1 MMDSIKKSLIPFV
14 PPALR
19 GLTCKS
25 IFNLFDAIVAASKF
39 VFTQLFFVHRR
50 QSCLFFV
57 WLLLW
62 MVAIHRFEF
71 GAMYFMISTLSFMFY
86 NMGTRKDGT
95 LSAYS
100 VFNPGG
106 FRLLGQ
112 LDASN
117 FENEIRHRNNNID
130 HDDNDIVIHEMMG
143 DETQSAVNKRVKRG
157 NSKKARRA
165 EAKRKKKM
173 LQGNVASSRVA
184 VRQQDSDGEM

>member
-1 MMDSIKKSLIPFV
+1 MDSVKKSLIPFV
-14 PPALR
+14 PPPLR

-25 IFNLFDAIVAASKF
+25 LFNLFDAIVAALKF
-39 VFTQLFFVHRR
+39 VFTQLFFDHRR
-50 QSCLFFV
+50 QSCLFLV
-57 WLLLW
+57 WLVLW

-71 GAMYFMISTLSFMFY
+71 GAIYFMISTLSFMFY

-117 FENEIRHRNNNID
+117 FENEIRHRNNNNID
-130 HDDNDIVIHEMMG
+130 HDDNDIVIHEMIEE
-143 DETQSAVNKRVKRG
+143 ETHSAIKKRIKRG

-165 EAKRKKKM
+165 EAKRKKKII
-173 LQGNVASSRVA
+173 QGNATNSRMA
-184 VRQQDSDGEM
+184 AMQHNSDDEI

>member
-1 MMDSIKKSLIPFV
+1 MDSVKKSLIPFV
-14 PPALR
+14 PPPLR

-25 IFNLFDAIVAASKF
+25 LFNLFDAIVAVLKF

-50 QSCLFFV
+50 QSCLFLV
-57 WLLLW
+57 WLVLW

-71 GAMYFMISTLSFMFY
+71 GAIYFMISTLSFMFY

-117 FENEIRHRNNNID
+117 FENEIRHRNNDID
-130 HDDNDIVIHEMMG
+130 DDDDDDIVIHEMIEG
-143 DETQSAVNKRVKRG
+143 GTQSGMNKRIKRG

-173 LQGNVASSRVA
+173 IQGNAKNNRMTA
-184 VRQQDSDGEM
+184 RQQDSDDEI